1 MSVSTPQRLTG
12 LQPGGLGCG
21 RGRGLD
27 RTLRGHF
34 RGACAGDLG
43 LGEAVFMVVSLNG
56 GLNGEIPVELG
67 IMMGL

>member
-21 RGRGLD
+21 RGLD
-27 RTLRGHF
+27 RALRGHF

-43 LGEAVFMVVSLNG
+43 LGEGFFMVVLMDFNG
-56 GLNGEIPVELG
+56 VFK
-67 IMMGL
+67 MF